1 MILVVGSTGVLGREV
16 VARLRAQQ
24 RPVRAMTRSLDRAA
38 GLAQQGAEVVQGDL
52 VDAAS
57 LSRACHG
64 VTHVVAAAHAMI
76 GSGRNRSEAVD
87 DAGHRALVDAARE
100 AGVTHLIYTSALGAS
115 PQHPLDFFRT
125 KHEVE
130 HYVKASG
137 LSYTIVRP
145 SAFMEWHAHAFNGKG
160 IVERGKTL
168 ILGSGTKRRNFV
180 AATDVAALVVQAL
193 TDPSMRGQTIEIG
206 GPQNFT
212 DNEVAALYGRVL
224 GITPKVTH
232 VPPAVLRAASAVLR
246 PIAPGFSRVMR
257 LAGFPDDAY
266 DGTFDPSMTLQAYP
280 MRLTTLEEFI
290 RERVGR

>member
-1 MILVVGSTGVLGREV
+1 MILVVGSTGVLGRAIV
-16 VARLRAQQ
+16 TRLRADGQ
-24 RPVRAMTRSLDRAA
+24 PVRAMARTPGKAA
-38 GLAQQGAEVVQGDL
+38 DLAQKGAKVVQGDL

-57 LSRACHG
+57 LARACQG

-100 AGVTHLIYTSALGAS
+100 AGVTHLVYTSALGAS

-125 KHEVE
+125 KYEVE
-130 HYVKASG
+130 QYVKASG

-168 ILGSGTKRRNFV
+168 LLGSGTKRRNFV
-180 AATDVAALVVQAL
+180 AATDVAALVAQAL

-206 GPQNFT
+206 GPQDFT

-232 VPPAVLRAASAVLR
+232 VPPAVLRACSAVLR
-246 PIAPGFSRVMR
+246 PLAPGFSRVMR
-257 LAGFPDDAY
+257 LAGLPDDAY
-266 DGTFDPSMTLQAYP
+266 DGTFDPSMTLLKYP
-280 MRLTTLEEFI
+280 MRLTTLEEFV

>member
-1 MILVVGSTGVLGREV
+1 MILVVGSTGVLGRAV
-16 VARLRAQQ
+16 VTRLRAQG
-24 RPVRAMTRSLDRAA
+24 RPVRAMTRSLDKAA
-38 GLAQQGAEVVQGDL
+38 GLAQQGAELAQGDL

-57 LSRACHG
+57 LSRACQG

-87 DAGHRALVDAARE
+87 DAGHRALVDAARV
-100 AGVTHLIYTSALGAS
+100 AGVTHLVYTSALGAS

-130 HYVKASG
+130 QYVKASG

-168 ILGSGTKRRNFV
+168 LLGNGTKRRNFV

-206 GPQNFT
+206 GPENFT

-232 VPPAVLRAASAVLR
+232 VPPAVLRACSVVAR
-246 PIAPGFSRVMR
+246 PFAPGPSRVMR
-257 LAGFPDDAY
+257 LAGLPDDAY
-266 DGTFDPSMTLQAYP
+266 DGTFDPAMTLLKYP
-280 MRLTTLEEFI
+280 MQLTTLEEFI